1 MRFFIVDDDEAICTM
16 LTEIIEDYDLGKIVG
31 TADNGATINNDLLD
45 LKEIDILIIDLLMPI
60 RDGIETIRDLGTSFR
75 SKIIMLSQVEDKEI
89 IAEAYSLGVEY
100 YITKPIN
107 RLEVIKIIEK
117 VIENIKLQKS
127 IHDIK
132 KTLNILDYEK
142 KESSSTNTTQ
152 KKTILD
158 SGKFL
163 LSELGIIGENGS
175 SDLLSML
182 QYVYKYDDKQSI
194 KADFPALKDIFTN
207 IAISKLGSNASSSE
221 ITKEVKAS
229 EQRVRRAIS
238 QCLTHLA
245 SLGLMDYSNEKFE
258 EYSSSFFD
266 FTEIRKKMLEL
277 ENNTQTSQSKVRIN
291 MKKFVKVLYMEGKK
305 RINSEY
311 R

>member
-1 MRFFIVDDDEAICTM
+1 MRFFIADDDAAICTM
-16 LTEIIEDYDLGKIVG
+16 LTEIIEDYDLGSVVG
-31 TADNGATINNDLLD
+31 TLDNGSTIDKTLLT
-45 LKEIDILIIDLLMPI
+45 LKKIDILIIDLLMPI
-60 RDGIETIRDLGTSFR
+60 RDGIETIRSLGGDLNT
-75 SKIIMLSQVEDKEI
+75 KIIMLSQVEDKDM

-117 VIENIKLQKS
+117 VTENIKLQKS
-127 IHDIK
+127 IYDIK

-142 KESSSTNTTQ
+142 KDSKPNTNVE
-152 KKTILD
+152 KKTIIT

-175 SDLLSML
+175 NDLLSML
-182 QYVYKYDDKQSI
+182 EYVYSSENRTDVKD
-194 KADFPALKDIFTN
+194 DFPALKDIFTN
-207 IAISKLGSNASSSE
+207 IAVKKLGSEALPSQ
-221 ITKEVKAS
+221 TAKEVKAS

-238 QCLTHLA
+238 QSLTHLA

-277 ENNTQTSQSKVRIN
+277 ENNTASSESKARIN
-291 MKKFVKVLYMEGKK
+291 MKKFVKVLYMEAKK
-305 RINSEY
+305 ILIS
-311 R
+311 

>member
-16 LTEIIEDYDLGKIVG
+16 LTEIIEDYDLGIVVG
-31 TADNGATINNDLLD
+31 TLGNGSAIDKTLLT
-45 LKEIDILIIDLLMPI
+45 LKKIDILIIDLLMPI
-60 RDGIETIRDLGTSFR
+60 RDGIETVRSLGKNLDT
-75 SKIIMLSQVEDKEI
+75 KIIMLSQVEDKDM

-117 VIENIKLQKS
+117 VTENIKLQKS
-127 IHDIK
+127 IYDIK

-142 KESSSTNTTQ
+142 KDS
-152 KKTILD
+152 KKDIHTEKGTIIT

-182 QYVYKYDDKQSI
+182 EYIYNSESKTDI
-194 KADFPALKDIFTN
+194 KDDFPALKDIFTN
-207 IAISKLGSNASSSE
+207 IAFKKLGPEALPSQ

-238 QCLTHLA
+238 QSLTHLA

-258 EYSSSFFD
+258 EYSSRFFD

-277 ENNTQTSQSKVRIN
+277 ENNTKLSESKVRIN
-291 MKKFVKVLYMEGKK
+291 MKKFVKVLYMEAKK
-305 RINSEY
+305 ILIS
-311 R
+311 

>member
-16 LTEIIEDYDLGKIVG
+16 LTEIIEDYDLGKVVG
-31 TADNGATINNDLLD
+31 TADSGATINNDLLD
-45 LKEIDILIIDLLMPI
+45 LKKIDILIIDLLMPV

-182 QYVYKYDDKQSI
+182 QYVYKHDDKESI
-194 KADFPALKDIFTN
+194 EADFPALKDIFTN
-207 IAISKLGSNASSSE
+207 VAIKKLGSNASSSE

-277 ENNTQTSQSKVRIN
+277 ENNTQASQSKVRIN
-291 MKKFVKVLYMEGKK
+291 MKKFVKVLYMEAKK
-305 RINSEY
+305 KTE
-311 R
+311 

>member
-1 MRFFIVDDDEAICTM
+1 MRFFIADDDDAICTM
-16 LTEIIEDYDLGKIVG
+16 LTEIIEDYDLGSVVG
-31 TADNGATINNDLLD
+31 TLGNGSTIDKTLLT
-45 LKEIDILIIDLLMPI
+45 LKKIDILIIDLLMPI
-60 RDGIETIRDLGTSFR
+60 RDGIETIRSLGGNLNA
-75 SKIIMLSQVEDKEI
+75 KIIMLSQVEDKDM

-117 VIENIKLQKS
+117 VTENIKLQKS
-127 IHDIK
+127 IYDIK

-142 KESSSTNTTQ
+142 KDFKPNIHVE
-152 KKTILD
+152 KKTIIT

-182 QYVYKYDDKQSI
+182 EYVYTSENKNDVKD
-194 KADFPALKDIFTN
+194 DFPALKDIFTN
-207 IAISKLGSNASSSE
+207 VAVKKLGSGVLPSQIA
-221 ITKEVKAS
+221 KEVKAS

-238 QCLTHLA
+238 QSLTHLA

-258 EYSSSFFD
+258 QYSSSFFD
-266 FTEIRKKMLEL
+266 FIEIRKKMLEL
-277 ENNTQTSQSKVRIN
+277 ENNTKLSESKVRIN
-291 MKKFVKVLYMEGKK
+291 MKKFVKVLYMEAKK
-305 RINSEY
+305 MLIS
-311 R
+311 

>member
-1 MRFFIVDDDEAICTM
+1 MRFFIADDDAAISTM
-16 LTEIIEDYDLGKIVG
+16 LTEIIEDYDLGSVVG
-31 TADNGATINNDLLD
+31 TLDNGSTIDKTLLT
-45 LKEIDILIIDLLMPI
+45 LKKIDILIIDLLMPI
-60 RDGIETIRDLGTSFR
+60 RDGIETIRSLGGDLDT
-75 SKIIMLSQVEDKEI
+75 KIIMLSQVEDKDM

-117 VIENIKLQKS
+117 VTENIKLQKS
-127 IHDIK
+127 IYDIK

-142 KESSSTNTTQ
+142 KDFKPNIHAE
-152 KKTILD
+152 KKTIIT

-182 QYVYKYDDKQSI
+182 EYVYSSESRTDI
-194 KADFPALKDIFTN
+194 KDDFPALKDIFTN
-207 IAISKLGSNASSSE
+207 IAVKKLGSEALSSQ
-221 ITKEVKAS
+221 IAKEVKAS

-238 QCLTHLA
+238 QSLTHLA

-277 ENNTQTSQSKVRIN
+277 ESSTKPSESKVRIN
-291 MKKFVKVLYMEGKK
+291 MKKFVKVLYMEAKK
-305 RINSEY
+305 ILIS
-311 R
+311 

>member
-1 MRFFIVDDDEAICTM
+1 MRFFIADDDEAICTM
-16 LTEIIEDYDLGKIVG
+16 LTEIIEDYDLGSVVG
-31 TADNGATINNDLLD
+31 TLGNGAAIDKTFLTI
-45 LKEIDILIIDLLMPI
+45 KKIDILIIDLLMPI
-60 RDGIETIRDLGTSFR
+60 RDGIETVRSLGKDLNT
-75 SKIIMLSQVEDKEI
+75 KIIMLSQVEDKDM

-117 VIENIKLQKS
+117 VTENIKLQKS
-127 IHDIK
+127 IYDIK

-142 KESSSTNTTQ
+142 RDFKPNIHVE
-152 KKTILD
+152 KKTIIT

-182 QYVYKYDDKQSI
+182 EYIYNSESKTDVKD
-194 KADFPALKDIFTN
+194 DFPALKDIFTN
-207 IAISKLGSNASSSE
+207 IAVQKLGSEASPSL

-238 QCLTHLA
+238 QSLTHLS

-277 ENNTQTSQSKVRIN
+277 ENNTKLSESKVRIN
-291 MKKFVKVLYMEGKK
+291 MKKFVKVLYMEAKK
-305 RINSEY
+305 ILIS
-311 R
+311 

>member
-1 MRFFIVDDDEAICTM
+1 MRFFIADDDEAICTM
-16 LTEIIEDYDLGKIVG
+16 LTEIIEDYDLGSIVG
-31 TADNGATINNDLLD
+31 TSDNGSNIDKTLLT
-45 LKEIDILIIDLLMPI
+45 LKNIDILIIDLLMPI
-60 RDGIETIRDLGTSFR
+60 CDGIETIRSLGSNLDT
-75 SKIIMLSQVEDKEI
+75 KIIMLSQVEDKDI

-117 VIENIKLQKS
+117 VTENIKLQKS
-127 IHDIK
+127 IYDIK
-132 KTLNILDYEK
+132 KTLNILDYDK
-142 KESSSTNTTQ
+142 KTSSENDNMD
-152 KKTILD
+152 KKTILT

-182 QYVYKYDDKQSI
+182 NYIYNCENAEGSKDE
-194 KADFPALKDIFTN
+194 FPALKDIFTN
-207 IAISKLGSNASSSE
+207 VAIKKLDKNASSSD

-266 FTEIRKKMLEL
+266 FAEIRKKMLEL
-277 ENNTQTSQSKVRIN
+277 ENNTKSSESKVRIN
-291 MKKFVKVLYMEGKK
+291 MKKFVKVLYMEAKK
-305 RINSEY
+305 KL
-311 R
+311 

>member
-1 MRFFIVDDDEAICTM
+1 MQFFIADDDEAICTM
-16 LTEIIEDYDLGKIVG
+16 LTEIIEDYDLGSVVG
-31 TADNGATINNDLLD
+31 TADNGSNIDKTLLS
-45 LKEIDILIIDLLMPI
+45 LKKIDILIIDLLMPI
-60 RDGIETIRDLGTSFR
+60 RDGIETIRSLGTDLNT
-75 SKIIMLSQVEDKEI
+75 KIIMLSQVEDKDM

-117 VIENIKLQKS
+117 VTENIKLQKS
-127 IHDIK
+127 IYDIK

-142 KESSSTNTTQ
+142 KDSKPNANVE
-152 KKTILD
+152 KKTIIT

-182 QYVYKYDDKQSI
+182 EYVYNSENKTDVKD
-194 KADFPALKDIFTN
+194 DFPALKDIFLN
-207 IAISKLGSNASSSE
+207 IAIKKLGSSASSSQ
-221 ITKEVKAS
+221 IAKEVKAS

-238 QCLTHLA
+238 QSLTHLA

-277 ENNTQTSQSKVRIN
+277 ENNTASSKSKVRIN
-291 MKKFVKVLYMEGKK
+291 MKKFVKVLYMEARK
-305 RINSEY
+305 RQSIE
-311 R
+311 

>member
-16 LTEIIEDYDLGKIVG
+16 LTEIIEDYDLGSVLG
-31 TADNGATINNDLLD
+31 TSNNGSNIDKTLLS
-45 LKEIDILIIDLLMPI
+45 LKKIDILIIDLLMPI
-60 RDGIETIRDLGTSFR
+60 CDGIETIRSLGSNLNT
-75 SKIIMLSQVEDKEI
+75 KIIMLSQVEDKDM

-117 VIENIKLQKS
+117 VTENIKLEKS
-127 IHDIK
+127 IYDIK
-132 KTLNILDYEK
+132 KTLNILDYTKNNSKEK
-142 KESSSTNTTQ
+142 DIAE
-152 KKTILD
+152 KKTILT

-182 QYVYKYDDKQSI
+182 EYIYKCESEDNTKDE
-194 KADFPALKDIFTN
+194 FPALKDIFTN
-207 IAISKLGSNASSSE
+207 IAIKKLGENAASSD

-238 QCLTHLA
+238 QGLTHLA

-258 EYSSSFFD
+258 EYSSNFFD

-277 ENNTQTSQSKVRIN
+277 ENNTKSSESKVRIN
-291 MKKFVKVLYMEGKK
+291 MKKFVKVLYMEAKK
-305 RINSEY
+305 NLIS
-311 R
+311 

>member
-16 LTEIIEDYDLGKIVG
+16 LTEIIEDYDLGSVIG
-31 TADNGATINNDLLD
+31 TLSNGSTIDKTLLTI
-45 LKEIDILIIDLLMPI
+45 KKIDILIIDLLMPI
-60 RDGIETIRDLGTSFR
+60 RDGIETIRSLGRDLAT
-75 SKIIMLSQVEDKEI
+75 KIIMLSQVEDKDM

-127 IHDIK
+127 IYDIK

-142 KESSSTNTTQ
+142 KDFKTNVPVE
-152 KKTILD
+152 KKSIIT

-182 QYVYKYDDKQSI
+182 EYIYNYEGKTDI
-194 KADFPALKDIFTN
+194 KDDFPALKDIFTN
-207 IAISKLGSNASSSE
+207 IALKKLGAE
-221 ITKEVKAS
+221 ALPAQITKEVKAS

-238 QCLTHLA
+238 QSLTHLA

-258 EYSSSFFD
+258 EYSSRFFD

-277 ENNTQTSQSKVRIN
+277 ENNTKLSESKVRIN
-291 MKKFVKVLYMEGKK
+291 MKKFVKVLYMEAKK
-305 RINSEY
+305 ILIS
-311 R
+311 